1 MTRATLR
8 DLQAGDPI
16 LERELSGRLD
26 EVEAYL
32 EKAIRSDTD
41 FVSQATSHLVSSGG
55 KRIRP
60 LLVLTCG
67 YFGDPRDPRLIQ
79 GATAIEIIHV
89 ATLYHDDVMDEADV
103 RHGVPSVNARWDNTV
118 AILAGDF
125 LFAKASDISSDL
137 GGDITRLLARTIT
150 ILCDGQIREV
160 AETGRID
167 RSVESYMEVIRRKTA
182 MLMSTSCRLGGM
194 LSEAPPDAVDLLE
207 DFGMALG
214 MAFQLSDDIMDF
226 ASSERELHKT
236 PGQDMREGVYTLPVL
251 FALGESPRRGEL
263 AELLSKGP
271 PSGERFDRAFDIVRE
286 EGVLRRAREEV
297 TREIRRARTFAQGLA
312 PGPARDALIQ
322 VAEFT
327 GHRCDAAI

>member
-1 MTRATLR
+1 VTRATLR
-8 DLQAGDPI
+8 DLQAADPV
-16 LERELSGRLD
+16 LERELGGRLD
-26 EVEAYL
+26 EVEQAL
-32 EKAIRSDTD
+32 EKAIRSDDD
-41 FVSQATSHLVSSGG
+41 FVSQATAHLIASGG

-67 YFGDPRDPRLIQ
+67 NFGDPSDPRLVQ

-89 ATLYHDDVMDEADV
+89 ATLYHDDVMDEADL
-103 RHGVPSVNARWDNTV
+103 RHGVASVNARWDNTV

-125 LFAKASDISSDL
+125 LFAKASEISSDL
-137 GGDITRLLARTIT
+137 GPEITRLLARTIT

-160 AETGRID
+160 EASGMVD

-194 LSEAPPDAVDLLE
+194 LSEAPSEAVDLLE

-226 ASSERELHKT
+226 ASSEQELHKA

-251 FALGESPRRGEL
+251 YALQGGDRAEEL
-263 AELLSKGP
+263 RDLLGQGP
-271 PSGERFDRAFDIVRE
+271 PSGERFDLAFEIVRDE
-286 EGVLRRAREEV
+286 ATLALAREAV
-297 TREIRRARTFAQGLA
+297 TREVRRATSFAGGLA
-312 PGPARDALIQ
+312 PGPARDALVH

-327 GHRCDAAI
+327 ATRCSAEL